1 MDSENSSFILSFGF
15 LLKFPVFAPIIYN
28 KVRARR
34 ILCSTMRHFGLRDA
48 TVEHKSRNCGAQN
61 EQSRS
66 TKWRTMEHKMR
77 CRSAA
82 SEKSFSGD
90 YS

>member
-1 MDSENSSFILSFGF
+1 MATQPYSNV
-15 LLKFPVFAPIIYN
+15 KNNVFAPIIYN

-34 ILCSTMRHFGLRDA
+34 ILCSTMPHFVLRRA
-48 TVEHKSRNCGAQN
+48 TVEHKSRNCRAQN
-61 EQSRS
+61 EPSRS

-77 CRSAA
+77 CRRAA

-90 YS
+90 

>member
-1 MDSENSSFILSFGF
+1 MDSENSSLILSFGF

-34 ILCSTMRHFGLRDA
+34 ILCSTMRHFVLRRA
-48 TVEHKSRNCGAQN
+48 TVEHKTRNCQAQN
-61 EQSRS
+61 EPSRS

-77 CRSAA
+77 CHRAA
-82 SEKSFSGD
+82 SKKLFSGN
-90 YS
+90 